1 MVKFLRNKIQC
12 DGKALSGKQKSLS
25 PLQYGTEDSALP
37 PKLPPVFKTNDHSMR
52 FKGRKSSGSSPD
64 AWKADGLRRCRRIP
78 TITGSLCA

>member
-1 MVKFLRNKIQC
+1 MGKRFQANK
-12 DGKALSGKQKSLS
+12 KAFRPFK
-25 PLQYGTEDSALP
+25 YGTEDSALP

-64 AWKADGLRRCRRIP
+64 AWKAEGLRRCRRIP

>member
-1 MVKFLRNKIQC
+1 MR
-12 DGKALSGKQKSLS
+12 GKTLSGKQKSLS

-37 PKLPPVFKTNDHSMR
+37 PKLPDCSDHSMR

-64 AWKADGLRRCRRIP
+64 AWKAEGFRRCRRIP